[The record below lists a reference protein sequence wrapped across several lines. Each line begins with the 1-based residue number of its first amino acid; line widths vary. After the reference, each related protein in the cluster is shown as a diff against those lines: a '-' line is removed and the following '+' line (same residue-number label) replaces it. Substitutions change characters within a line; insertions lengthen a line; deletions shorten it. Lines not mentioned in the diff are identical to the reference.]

1 MGSGLT
7 RLAAVLAASLILC
20 VGIVAASAG
29 ACPGNPNALGTSRT
43 IVVDPRE
50 HGRIGTMDYE
60 ESLPLNDREV
70 VLTFDDGPLPPY
82 TNKVLDILASHC
94 VKMTYFVVGEMA
106 KAYPAMVR
114 RAYDEGH
121 TIGTHSMSH
130 PIHFRAQPVDRGN
143 AQIDDGIAATAAVLG
158 DAGKVAPFFRF
169 PGFGWTDAAHRHAR
183 ERGLMV
189 WGADVPAD
197 DWLLVGSHE
206 VARRA
211 LHRLEAKGK
220 GILLLHDIH
229 KRTVDALPILLDEL
243 KARGFRVV
251 HVVPAS
257 PERPATVTAAADW
270 LPNARRIRVAS
281 VAPVILISDVQDPEG
296 ERYRSKSIEQLCS
309 LGAPGDR
316 ALAIKMPRKHQ
327 RMALADGAAAKP
339 GHGKGKP
346 PAKVAEAVNHRP
358 DIHGLVR

>member
-7 RLAAVLAASLILC
+7 RLAALAAVPLILC
-20 VGIVAASAG
+20 GGAFDASAVD
-29 ACPGNPNALGTSRT
+29 CPGNPNALGTSRT

-50 HGRIGTMDYE
+50 HGRIGSMDYE
-60 ESLPLNDREV
+60 ESLPLRDREV
-70 VLTFDDGPLPPY
+70 VLTFDDGPLPPH
-82 TNKVLDILASHC
+82 TTRVLDILASQC

-106 KAYPAMVR
+106 KAFPDLVR

-121 TIGTHSMSH
+121 TIATHSMNH
-130 PIHFRAQPVDRGN
+130 PIHFRAQSVERGN
-143 AQIDDGIAATAAVLG
+143 AQIDDGIAAVAAVLG
-158 DAGKVAPFFRF
+158 DKDKLAPFFRF
-169 PGFGWTDAAHRHAR
+169 PGFGWTDAAHRHAT

-206 VARRA
+206 VVRRA
-211 LHRLEAKGK
+211 LNRLEAKGK

-251 HVVPAS
+251 HVVPAT

-270 LPNARRIRVAS
+270 LATPRRIKVAS
-281 VAPVILISDVQDPEG
+281 VAPVILISEVQDPEG
-296 ERYRSKSIEQLCS
+296 AIARRSAEQLCLLNPPRVFAGRS
-309 LGAPGDR
+309 
-316 ALAIKMPRKHQ
+316 KMHGYD
-327 RMALADGAAAKP
+327 RMARLANTQARHAKKVR
-339 GHGKGKP
+339 GKTETAHV
-346 PAKVAEAVNHRP
+346 AKVDVRP
-358 DIHGLVR
+358 DIHAVVQ